1 MEAKFLTIGTKSS
14 RSHENQTDIWNYR
27 FDSSGNIL
35 EHYCDG
41 YVVNDQTPVER
52 EPQST
57 RTIYSWGPEV
67 PLAFM
72 TGKVED
78 VGKLFSTFISA
89 PKSPENT
96 I

>member
-1 MEAKFLTIGTKSS
+1 MTHKPQYTRELASDVYFLP
-14 RSHENQTDIWNYR
+14 RR

-41 YVVNDQTPVER
+41 DVVNVNTPTER
-52 EPQST
+52 EPQHPHSM
-57 RTIYSWGPEV
+57 YSWGPDV

-78 VGKLFSTFISA
+78 VGKLFSTFID
-89 PKSPENT
+89 SPVPPAAS
-96 I
+96 

>member
-1 MEAKFLTIGTKSS
+1 MK
-14 RSHENQTDIWNYR
+14 WNTYSFFFFIYR

-41 YVVNDQTPVER
+41 DMVNEKTQVER
-52 EPQST
+52 EPQSPHSMH
-57 RTIYSWGPEV
+57 IWGPDV

-78 VGKLFSTFISA
+78 VGKLFSTFIST
-89 PKSPENT
+89 PSSPVT
-96 I
+96 QLGAGARG